1 MSTRSLT
8 FLPPRVYY
16 ARMDDKESAEIINAA
31 GGNAAFA
38 QLLGLE
44 LKPGYQQRVNNWKRR
59 GIPPRVILDHQII
72 IESLR
77 RKVRTAA

>member
-1 MSTRSLT
+1 
-8 FLPPRVYY
+8 
-16 ARMDDKESAEIINAA
+16 MDKLEAQALIQAA

-44 LKPGYQQRVNNWKRR
+44 SEPGIRQRVHNWKNR
-59 GIPPRVILDHQII
+59 GIPPRVILDHQLV

-77 RKVRTAA
+77 RKAQSTRRDVDQPSLRNSAA